1 MPSDAATRWIGLLLL
16 VVALVGAMFFNILKL
31 QSLSFHT
38 RDFPFYLQFAAKALD
53 PDLSSQYA
61 LNPQGHNFLGLGGVE
76 GTRGIYQAIHFEPV
90 KFVYAALHMV
100 LPTPLSTLTFVA
112 AVYFAPVP
120 YLIVV
125 YPARRAADRRW
136 ILLVVAA
143 YVACP
148 LSLLAISCDAR
159 PVVMLGPV
167 FLMLVVSI
175 HVGRPFRETI
185 VLFVLLMLIREEAL
199 LFAGAAI
206 AYNLARRDQ
215 ADGRV
220 GTTLQLGGIRAAW
233 AMTTAVYFAWAGYGV
248 GDRFNLIGSLAP
260 ALRWPVLLGVG
271 VAGGAAT
278 VVWRYLRRHG
288 RNSRTVWEIAA
299 YSTIFLPFASELIQ
313 HHNDRRTFIRH
324 DLTEALW
331 RVVDTYVNS
340 PQSALSF
347 AAIVALGILLWDGV
361 RRPVLRS
368 SLHTGV
374 CGPSSGRLRVHLRR
388 TVAGGRNAGDGR
400 EAGPGDPGVRSTR
413 ND

>member
-1 MPSDAATRWIGLLLL
+1 
-16 VVALVGAMFFNILKL
+16 
-31 QSLSFHT
+31 
-38 RDFPFYLQFAAKALD
+38 
-53 PDLSSQYA
+53 
-61 LNPQGHNFLGLGGVE
+61 
-76 GTRGIYQAIHFEPV
+76 
-90 KFVYAALHMV
+90 MV

-400 EAGPGDPGVRSTR
+400 EAGARRPWCSIYAKRLTPTAPTSWPITPPTRPITTTSMCTSTTDCR
-413 ND
+413 GIWSPMTRRASIRPI